1 MFIFV
6 MVLDPVVKEQSRINL
21 GASSVSPT
29 PITGT

>member
-1 MFIFV
+1 MYD

>member
-1 MFIFV
+1 MYVI
-6 MVLDPVVKEQSRINL
+6 DPVVKEQSRTNL

>member
-1 MFIFV
+1 MLLFYI
-6 MVLDPVVKEQSRINL
+6 LDPVVKEQSRINL